1 MTQFTFYIDPGHGW
15 LGVTDAQIEAAGL
28 SRADFS
34 EYSYR
39 IPKEFEGGGLCF
51 LEEDCDAPKF
61 ISRHPQRHTDFF
73 RSLPELHID
82 TMADHSNMVRRC
94 PRLGDL
100 KISR

>member
-1 MTQFTFYIDPGHGW
+1 MRWITDPGHGW
-15 LGVTDAQIEAAGL
+15 LEVTYRDLADVGAAVD
-28 SRADFS
+28 DFS
-34 EYSYR
+34 DYSSIARTRETLY
-39 IPKEFEGGGLCF
+39 

-94 PRLGDL
+94 PRLGGL